1 MRRRPIGCLSLA
13 AGLEERNEHTKDS
26 ASSLLK
32 QAASTRSLFWPKSEL
47 APGIISQTGFSVG
60 SPQSGNYA
68 IISRFSLQML
78 MRIFRRLH
86 YWWSLLVAAT
96 LLLIFG
102 PPVIFAAWITGNHD
116 LVYPWALFGARNWLR
131 LSGAK
136 VHVTG
141 GERLEPNQ
149 TYVFISNHRSYLDTA
164 TLFVYTGRRL
174 GLLAKKELLNVPILG
189 YGMGFVNVMAID
201 RSNRERA
208 RQSVEAAT
216 ARIRSGRSVGVFAE
230 GTRAKPGEFLPF
242 KKGAFYMAAQAG
254 VPIVPVAIK
263 DTDRLMGKG
272 TGEAIS
278 GTIEMVMLSPIS
290 TAGRTTDDDI
300 KDLVSRVHSLIGR
313 ELGVPSERNSS
324 ENS

>member
-1 MRRRPIGCLSLA
+1 
-13 AGLEERNEHTKDS
+13 
-26 ASSLLK
+26 
-32 QAASTRSLFWPKSEL
+32 
-47 APGIISQTGFSVG
+47 
-60 SPQSGNYA
+60 
-68 IISRFSLQML
+68 

-86 YWWSLLVAAT
+86 YWWSLFVAGA

-102 PPVIFAAWITGNHD
+102 PPVLLVAWLTGNHEV
-116 LVYPWALFGARNWLR
+116 VYPWALFGARNWLR
-131 LSGAK
+131 LSGMK

-141 GERLEPNQ
+141 QEHLDPNK

-208 RQSVEAAT
+208 LETVDAAT
-216 ARIRSGRSVGVFAE
+216 ARIRSGRSFGVFAE
-230 GTRAKPGEFLPF
+230 GTRAEPGGFLPF

-263 DTDRLMGKG
+263 NTDDLMGKG
-272 TGEAIS
+272 TGEAKK
-278 GTIEMVMLSPIS
+278 GTIEMVILPPVS
-290 TAGRTTDDDI
+290 TEGASTDADVRR
-300 KDLVSRVHSLIGR
+300 LVSSVHSMVGR
-313 ELGVPSERNSS
+313 VLGVVTSPL
-324 ENS
+324 